1 MPTSI
6 GIRAA
11 EPADESGILA
21 VVDEA
26 FADETRDASEE
37 LDIVRGT
44 WAARDDA
51 ERIEFVAVA
60 VAMSTDDDDR
70 GDEDNDETDTIV
82 GHVLAAMGDLDG
94 QPVAGVAP
102 LCVAPAHQR
111 TGVGLALMGAL
122 FDEAARRGWPY
133 LVLLG
138 DPAYY
143 ARFGFTPAARLGISY
158 APAGRDSPHFLV
170 RAVGPTS
177 AAPPGGEYRY
187 CWEL

>member
-1 MPTSI
+1 VPTSV

-11 EPADESGILA
+11 EPGDEAAILA
-21 VVDEA
+21 VVEEA

-44 WAARDDA
+44 WALRRRT

-60 VAMSTDDDDR
+60 PSNDDDGDR
-70 GDEDNDETDTIV
+70 IV
-82 GHVLAAMGDLDG
+82 GHVLATMGDLEG

-102 LCVAPAHQR
+102 LCVVPAHER
-111 TGVGLALMGAL
+111 TGVGSALMNAL

-133 LVLLG
+133 LLLLG

-143 ARFGFTPAARLGISY
+143 ARFGFTPAARLGIHY

-170 RAVGPTS
+170 RPVGGTS